1 MKNIAKICI
10 SALALVSMGSV
21 ATAQTLS
28 PANTSVTASGQL
40 TQSLNGSLF
49 TTVCNVQL
57 FGTTDSTGITFTS
70 MTGTSVSGPLSCDD
84 GLVFPLRVDATSPT
98 SVTIKNME
106 VSTRLG
112 DCGPEDV
119 VGAWSNATSTAG
131 PLAAALSGWFGTCN
145 ASGSLTVSPA
155 ITIN

>member
-10 SALALVSMGSV
+10 SALAIVSMGSV

-70 MTGTSVSGPLSCDD
+70 MTGTAVSGPLACDD
-84 GLVFPLRVDATSPT
+84 GLVFPLRVDATSPN

-112 DCGPEDV
+112 DCGPQDV
-119 VGAWSNATSTAG
+119 VGPWDNNTSTAG
-131 PLAAALSGWFGTCN
+131 PLVAALSGWFGTCN

>member
-1 MKNIAKICI
+1 MNKFTKACV
-10 SALALVSMGSV
+10 SLLALAAFQSA

-40 TQSLNGSLF
+40 TQSLNGNLF

-57 FGTTDSTGITFTS
+57 VGTTDSTGITFTS
-70 MTGTSVSGPLSCDD
+70 MTGTAVSGPLSCND
-84 GLVFPLRVDATSPT
+84 GLVFPLRVEATSST

-112 DCGPEDV
+112 DCGPQDV
-119 VGAWSNATSTAG
+119 VGPWSNATSTAG
-131 PLAAALSGWFGTCN
+131 PLAAALSGWFGTCH

>member
-28 PANTSVTASGQL
+28 PANTAVTASGQL

-57 FGTTDSTGITFTS
+57 VGTTDSTGITFTS